1 LEGADFMETV
11 QKFVLSLAGKP
22 AVRWLLLFF
31 LIVPTSM
38 GLTRLAVSTDQ
49 NIFFGENNPE
59 YLEYKLLEEAFGS
72 DESIIF
78 VVIAKNETIL
88 SAQNLAAIRDLTKR
102 AWKIPNSRKV
112 NSIANFQHS
121 RAKDDGIFVGPL
133 IDASAV
139 INADT
144 ASKISAIASADP
156 MINGL
161 LLSRDKNAAAII
173 VTLDYAPDDPD
184 AVPQIMQYSNMLR
197 QEILAQNPDIE
208 IALTGTAPISNAF
221 QEASE
226 KDAAALFPITI
237 IIIMV
242 GFYVTWRSFGAA
254 IAPILIV
261 IAASASTMGFAGW
274 LEIPVTPLL
283 AIVPVLLLTIG
294 VADLVH
300 LNNGFTRFAA
310 SMSLEEAVMRSY
322 EHNMRPILITTLST
336 ALGFFSFVF
345 ADSPP
350 LRQFGVVATFGVL
363 VTMLIA
369 LLGYAPVLNA
379 YKRSIR
385 RSIPNFRIWDY
396 WCNVIER
403 RPRIILVAGVS
414 TIVAIALIG
423 IPQITLDD
431 RFDNYF
437 DESFEARRDMEKARE
452 NLIGVYS
459 VDFLISTG
467 AENGIFEIPNL
478 EEIDRFTSW
487 LANQSSVAHVSSYT
501 HVLKKLNKNFHADD
515 PAHYRLPDT
524 QEEAAQYFLAY
535 SMSLPAGVDLND
547 TVNLDRST
555 VRITATTPEAS
566 AVDIRQLKNMAESWA
581 SDRAYSIDVSAV
593 GIGVMT
599 AYMSQ
604 RNIESMF
611 AGTLAIVA
619 IIAVILFACFR
630 NFRFSMA
637 GLVSNVLPIVVG
649 FSLWGLLIG
658 DIGMAA
664 AIITALSLGLI
675 VDDTVHFLT
684 RYTEGRSA
692 RSPLLYVFENAGT
705 AIIQTSIIL
714 FIGFLILAFSGFLI
728 NFTIGVLMMTIIAS
742 ALFVD
747 LLILPALLVI
757 TDKRQ
762 VT

>member
-1 LEGADFMETV
+1 MESASIMETV
-11 QKFVLSLAGKP
+11 QKFVLSLIGRP
-22 AVRWLLLFF
+22 AVRWPLLFF
-31 LIVPTSM
+31 LVVPASM

-59 YLEYKLLEEAFGS
+59 YLEYKYLEETFGS

-78 VVIAKNETIL
+78 VVIAKNEPIL
-88 SAQNLAAIRDLTKR
+88 SAENLAAIRDLTQR
-102 AWKIPNSRKV
+102 AWQIPNSRKV
-112 NSIANFQHS
+112 TSIANFQHS
-121 RAKDDGIFVGPL
+121 HATEDDIFVGPL
-133 IDASAV
+133 IDASAA

-144 ASKISAIASADP
+144 ASEISAIASADP

-161 LLSRDKNAAAII
+161 LLSRNQNAAAIV

-184 AVPQIMQYSNMLR
+184 AVPQIMQYSNLLR

-208 IALTGTAPISNAF
+208 IVLTGTAPISNAF

-226 KDAAALFPITI
+226 KDAAVLFPMTI

-242 GFYVTWRSFGAA
+242 GFYVTWRSAGAA
-254 IAPILIV
+254 LAPILIV
-261 IAASASTMGFAGW
+261 VAASASTMGFAGW
-274 LEIPVTPLL
+274 LAIPVTPLL

-300 LNNGFTRFAA
+300 LNNGFVRFAE
-310 SMSLEEAVMRSY
+310 SMPLEEAVTRSY

-350 LRQFGVVATFGVL
+350 LRQFGVVATFGVSM
-363 VTMLIA
+363 TMLIA
-369 LLGYAPVLNA
+369 LLGYAPVLKA
-379 YKRSIR
+379 CKTSIR
-385 RSIPNFRIWDY
+385 RGIPNLRIWGN
-396 WCNVIER
+396 WCDFIER
-403 RPRIILVAGVS
+403 RPLVILTAGLS
-414 TIVAIALIG
+414 TIIAIASIG

-437 DESFEARRDMEKARE
+437 DASFEARRDMEKARE

-459 VDFLISTG
+459 VDFLVSTG

-478 EEIDRFTSW
+478 EEIDRFTNW
-487 LANQSSVAHVSSYT
+487 LVNQPRVAHVSSYT
-501 HVLKKLNKNFHADD
+501 HILKKLNKNFHADD
-515 PAHYRLPDT
+515 PAQYRLPAT

-535 SMSLPAGVDLND
+535 SMSLPDGVDLND

-566 AVDIRQLKNMAESWA
+566 AVDIRQLKNMAERWA
-581 SDRAYSIDVSAV
+581 TDGALSIDVSAV

-599 AYMSQ
+599 AFMSQ

-611 AGTLAIVA
+611 AGTLAIVV

-630 NFRFSMA
+630 DFRFSMA
-637 GLVSNVLPIVVG
+637 GLAANVLPIIVG
-649 FSLWGLLIG
+649 FALWGLLIG
-658 DIGMAA
+658 NIGMAA
-664 AIITALSLGLI
+664 AIIAALSLGLI

-684 RYTEGRSA
+684 RYTEGRTA

-714 FIGFLILAFSGFLI
+714 FIGFFILAFSGFLI

-742 ALFVD
+742 ALFID
-747 LLILPALLVI
+747 LLVLPALLII
-757 TDKRQ
+757 TDPKRA
-762 VT
+762 